1 MRTLFRRRDGAARQ
15 ALDLY
20 DIAYLAGGP
29 RRVAQVAL
37 ITLRERGAIKFIG
50 LRLRAVRPA
59 EAADHPVERALIGWC
74 HPVGCDA
81 ASAVAEVL
89 SGPEVKRIGARLV
102 SYGLLSR
109 SRRRRTDAGGR
120 ALESAQQ
127 EGTLP
132 AHVLQGLSAV
142 PDERLRTAVGKAV
155 PIPAGLGGTLIRM
168 GHAFEDDDGDDYGQD
183 AHGGSDSAP
192 GPDWGSHS
200 GSGHASCG
208 SGCGGGG
215 GGD

>member
-1 MRTLFRRRDGAARQ
+1 MRTLFRRRDGAARR

-37 ITLRERGAIKFIG
+37 ITLRESGAIKFIG
-50 LRLRAVRPA
+50 LRVRAVRPA
-59 EAADHPVERALIGWC
+59 EAADHPVERALIRWC

-89 SGPEVKRIGARLV
+89 SGPEVQRIGARLV

-120 ALESAQQ
+120 ALESAQR

-132 AHVLQGLSAV
+132 AHVFQGLSAV

-155 PIPAGLGGTLIRM
+155 PTPAGLGGTLIRM

-183 AHGGSDSAP
+183 SHGGSDSAP